1 MTPGVG
7 QEERIIQ
14 TMRQLGF
21 TANEGK
27 AYIALLKKHPA
38 TGYEVSARSGI
49 PRSAVYNVLRRLE
62 NLGLVN
68 SVQAKPARYVP
79 LEPERLSDLLAVR
92 FSSTMDDLKSAM
104 KNLAGRMA
112 PATTWTVQ
120 GYAAMIERARQ
131 VIEGAR
137 RSVYAS
143 IWGREAKQL
152 EEPLKQA
159 LANGVEI
166 LLFSFTPLPEGVGR
180 CYSYGITE
188 EELGSYWSHKIILI
202 GDHKEALIGGAELK
216 PENRAVVT
224 NESSLIEMAIANLVL
239 DVTLFG
245 ERTGAEVH
253 EMVTSLSLHMA
264 PIDQLIEKS
273 SG

>member
-152 EEPLKQA
+152 EEPLKQ
-159 LANGVEI
+159 E
-166 LLFSFTPLPEGVGR
+166 P
-180 CYSYGITE
+180 
-188 EELGSYWSHKIILI
+188 
-202 GDHKEALIGGAELK
+202 
-216 PENRAVVT
+216 
-224 NESSLIEMAIANLVL
+224 
-239 DVTLFG
+239 
-245 ERTGAEVH
+245 
-253 EMVTSLSLHMA
+253 MVW
-264 PIDQLIEKS
+264 
-273 SG
+273 